1 MVYVFLAD
9 GFEEMEAIAPVD
21 ILRRL
26 NIPVTTV
33 GVTGKEVKGSHAVT
47 VTADVTV
54 YEADFSNLSAL
65 VLPGGMPGTTNLGN
79 NQALCDLIV
88 KSHNEGKLLAALCAA
103 PSVFGR
109 LGVLDNRDFTCYP
122 GFEKGIK
129 GNYKR
134 LPLVISNQKST
145 VITAWGPGAAY
156 RFGFALAEY
165 IIKDST
171 KVEALKASMM
181 MCDDE

>member
-33 GVTGKEVKGSHAVT
+33 GVTGKAVRGSHAVT
-47 VTADVTV
+47 MTADVTID
-54 YEADFSNLSAL
+54 EADFSDLSVL

-79 NQALCDLIV
+79 NKTLCDLIV
-88 KSHNEGKLLAALCAA
+88 KNHNEGKLLAALCAA
-103 PSVFGR
+103 PSVFGK

-122 GFEKGIK
+122 GFEQELTDAIVCADGVVAD
-129 GNYKR
+129 GN
-134 LPLVISNQKST
+134 I
-145 VITAWGPGAAY
+145 ITASGAGVAVD
-156 RFGFALAEY
+156 FALELVRYLVSAETADA
-165 IIKDST
+165 IRGGIQ
-171 KVEALKASMM
+171 
-181 MCDDE
+181 CR